1 LRHEETMPRPSRWT
15 AEKRYEIVMEML
27 RGQEP
32 IAKIA
37 RKHKVSDTLLHR
49 WRERFLEGGRAGLE
63 FDNGAAGRHRGQQEA
78 LERQIEDL
86 QKVIGEQTVEIR
98 FLKRLSKM

>member
-1 LRHEETMPRPSRWT
+1 MPRPSRWT

-37 RKHKVSDTLLHR
+37 RKHQVSDALLHR
-49 WRERFLEGGRAGLE
+49 WRERFFEGGKAALE
-63 FDNGAAGRHRGQQEA
+63 FENGTAGRNRSQQEA

-98 FLKRLSKM
+98 FLKKLSKM